1 MGTSVI
7 VSIISGL
14 GVIGAAILSY
24 FGQKKGSVA
33 TSEQKFREDI
43 LAQNEKLQRRV
54 DELEQTITN
63 MRIENRKLQLKVI
76 DLEDERKGGASREVA
91 DVSE

>member
-7 VSIISGL
+7 ISIISGL
-14 GVIGAAILSY
+14 GVIGAAIIGY

-33 TSEQKFREDI
+33 NAEQKFRENI
-43 LAQNEKLQRRV
+43 LEQNEKLRRRV
-54 DELEQTITN
+54 DELEQKLTDVMIQ
-63 MRIENRKLQLKVI
+63 NRRLQLKVI
-76 DLEDERKGGASREVA
+76 DLEGKGGTEDEVA

>member
-43 LAQNEKLQRRV
+43 LEQNEKLQRRV
-54 DELEQTITN
+54 DELEQKLTDVMIQ
-63 MRIENRKLQLKVI
+63 NRRLQLKVI
-76 DLEDERKGGASREVA
+76 DLESKGGIEDEVA
-91 DVSE
+91 NVSE